1 MAGQGEEPI
10 VMEMKIIRQPK
21 HHFHSIKSIFYYL
34 KGQLFW
40 RRSVRE
46 SYWYLFNT
54 LDMIYRD
61 VMDQLVDSGRVSGVL
76 LAADLAQTRPD
87 AMSPDLTC
95 PNRYSS
101 LDDSCDDA
109 APWNPLG
116 AGFLRR
122 DWPIAMYLSKD
133 PAVLKSIRDVSSSG
147 MHSRVFFYP
156 LRLVLKILILGLVLR
171 IKLKNSLST
180 KKQ

>member
-1 MAGQGEEPI
+1 
-10 VMEMKIIRQPK
+10 MEMKIIRQPK

-54 LDMIYRD
+54 LDMICRD

-76 LAADLAQTRPD
+76 LAADPAQTRPD

-133 PAVLKSIRDVSSSG
+133 PAVLKSIRDVSSCG
-147 MHSRVFFYP
+147 MHSRVFFLSPAFGFEKP
-156 LRLVLKILILGLVLR
+156 LF
-171 IKLKNSLST
+171 
-180 KKQ
+180 QD

>member
-1 MAGQGEEPI
+1 
-10 VMEMKIIRQPK
+10 
-21 HHFHSIKSIFYYL
+21 
-34 KGQLFW
+34 
-40 RRSVRE
+40 
-46 SYWYLFNT
+46 
-54 LDMIYRD
+54 MICRD

-76 LAADLAQTRPD
+76 LAADSAQTRPD
-87 AMSPDLTC
+87 GMSPDLTC

-133 PAVLKSIRDVSSSG
+133 PAVLKSIRDVSSSE
-147 MHSRVFFYP
+147 MHSPVFFYP
-156 LRLVLKILILGLVLR
+156 PRLVLKNLNFR
-171 IKLKNSLST
+171 ISPEIKIEKFSQY